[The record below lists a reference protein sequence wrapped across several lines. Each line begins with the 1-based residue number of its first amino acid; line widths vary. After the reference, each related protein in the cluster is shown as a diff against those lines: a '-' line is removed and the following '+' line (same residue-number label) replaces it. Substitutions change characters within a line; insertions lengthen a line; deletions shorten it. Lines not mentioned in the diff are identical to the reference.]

1 VIYWTASNLWA
12 IGQQVVT
19 NRLIGPPP
27 QHSVRPPAERQLKNA
42 GAGKSA
48 QAKERT

>member
-1 VIYWTASNLWA
+1 
-12 IGQQVVT
+12 
-19 NRLIGPPP
+19 
-27 QHSVRPPAERQLKNA
+27 VRPPAERQMKQA